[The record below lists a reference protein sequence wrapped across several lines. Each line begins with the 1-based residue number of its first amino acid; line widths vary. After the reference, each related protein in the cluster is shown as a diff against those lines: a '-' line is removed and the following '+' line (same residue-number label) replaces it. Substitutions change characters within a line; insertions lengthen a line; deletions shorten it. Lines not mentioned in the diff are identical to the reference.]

1 MATISIEPQ
10 VLKSGMSYKVRM
22 RAGKKD
28 PLKRSMSRTFK
39 TKLKAERFAKS
50 IKAQIEARDYGFLLP
65 DLAVGDALE
74 QFQSYVFADEE
85 MASRYNKNLPTVIKR
100 FINSSLAD
108 LPIDLISSR
117 DISKSME
124 EIQKQYQLSP
134 STMSGYLS
142 ALSAAFTDANSL
154 LGFNFNIDAIRDA
167 RPTLKRYGLISK
179 SQARRRVLTPEELNR
194 ITKYYEQ
201 MALRGRS
208 SIPMIDIMWFA
219 LYVCLRQGEICEKL
233 KWQDYD
239 ESTHILTVD
248 KRKDPTDSEN
258 KITNIVLND
267 ATVAIINKMPKGKP
281 TDPIFPFNPKSVST
295 SWTKAMK
302 ALGIDDLH
310 FHDLRATGSS
320 ELYKHGMDLYGV
332 SKLAGHSSAEMQL
345 KHYLR
350 GIPIELPHNVFK
362 HEGKHAMTEIQYS
375 H

>member
-10 VLKSGMSYKVRM
+10 DLKSGTSYKVRV

-39 TKLKAERFAKS
+39 TKPKAERFARS
-50 IKAQIEARDYGFLLP
+50 IRAQIEARDYGFLLQ

-74 QFQSYVFADEE
+74 QFLSYVFADEE
-85 MASRYNKNLPTVIKR
+85 MASRYNKNTSTIIKR
-100 FINSSLAD
+100 FIDSSLAD
-108 LPIDLISSR
+108 LPIDLIGSH
-117 DISKSME
+117 DIAKSMK

-142 ALSAAFTDANSL
+142 ALSTAFADANTL
-154 LGFNFNIDAIRDA
+154 LGFNFNTDKIRDA
-167 RPTLKRYGLISK
+167 RPTLKRFGLISK
-179 SQARRRVLTPEELNR
+179 SKARKSVLSLDELKL
-194 ITKYYEQ
+194 ITEYYEK
-201 MALRGRS
+201 MALRGRC

-219 LYVCLRQGEICEKL
+219 LYTCMRLSEICLKL
-233 KWQDYD
+233 QWQHYD

-248 KRKDPTDSEN
+248 KRKTPTDDEEN
-258 KITNIVLND
+258 KTTKIVLNA
-267 ATVAIINKMPKGKP
+267 ATIAIINKMPKGKP

-320 ELYKHGMDLYGV
+320 ELYKYGMDLYGV
-332 SKLAGHSSAEMQL
+332 SKLAGHSSAKMQL
-345 KHYLR
+345 THYLR
-350 GIPIELPHNVFK
+350 SIPVVLPEDHIKLN
-362 HEGKHAMTEIQYS
+362 
-375 H
+375 

>member
-50 IKAQIEARDYGFLLP
+50 IRAQIEARDYGFLLP

-85 MASRYNKNLPTVIKR
+85 MASQYNKNLPTIIKR
-100 FINSSLAD
+100 FIDSSLAD
-108 LPIDLISSR
+108 LPIDLIGSH
-117 DISKSME
+117 DITKSMKD
-124 EIQKQYQLSP
+124 IQKQYQLSP
-134 STMSGYLS
+134 STMGGYLS
-142 ALSAAFTDANSL
+142 VLSTVFTDANAL

-167 RPTLKRYGLISK
+167 RPTLNRVGVISK
-179 SQARRRVLTPEELNR
+179 SHARHRVLSLKELND
-194 ITKYYEQ
+194 ITEYYES
-201 MALRGRS
+201 MDMRGRS

-219 LYVCLRQGEICEKL
+219 LYVCMRQGEICQKL

-239 ESTHILTVD
+239 ETTHILTVD
-248 KRKDPTDSEN
+248 KRKDPNDSKN
-258 KITNIVLND
+258 KITKITLN
-267 ATVAIINKMPKGKP
+267 AAAIAIINKMPKGKP

-302 ALGIDDLH
+302 ALDIDDLH

-320 ELYKHGMDLYGV
+320 ELYKYGMDLYGV
-332 SKLAGHSSAEMQL
+332 SKLAGHSSAKMQL
-345 KHYLR
+345 THYLR
-350 GIPIELPHNVFK
+350 SIPVVLPEDHIKLN
-362 HEGKHAMTEIQYS
+362 
-375 H
+375 